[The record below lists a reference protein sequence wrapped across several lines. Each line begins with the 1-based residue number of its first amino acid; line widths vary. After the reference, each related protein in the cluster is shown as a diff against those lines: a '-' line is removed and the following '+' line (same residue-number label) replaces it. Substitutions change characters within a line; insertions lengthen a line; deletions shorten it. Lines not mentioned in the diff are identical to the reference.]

1 MADEEKTP
9 IKDVTTPQKEG
20 KSKTQADF
28 LQKVSIW
35 KADSEMYFKQK
46 HNRWA
51 KNTRLV
57 NGIYEEEEVK
67 KSKIRNRSKL
77 FWRKTW
83 ATNMRLLAS
92 MYQSFLKD
100 RQSMKIEGRFGEDVN
115 RGKVL
120 TEMCRYRID
129 LLYRQKSLFRKLMWA
144 LLDIINLSD
153 AIGFWRWDVSDDSP
167 DFIISAPDRV
177 FPDPKATTKDRWAY
191 CIFEDYYTFDEM
203 KELGFKNL
211 DEVKSTRPTQTSVE
225 LSRAER
231 SSLDR
236 RYISD
241 SQDANYYPPDGS
253 GEGSQEQDIPPL
265 YGVWQVFY
273 KEDGLIKYAVTNQSH
288 TVLRE
293 GRDTGLDIYPIVHGS
308 CLLLAHEVMGEGF
321 PEPLEGPQESANAT
335 LNMRKDAVALSL
347 VPHRIVARYA
357 GVDLESLIN
366 ARVGG
371 ITLTDDVNA
380 VREEDKRDVTSRAY
394 LEVDADDQMMQEM
407 SAVTQ
412 QRLGLPGQ
420 PGEKATVA
428 SIAQQESGTKLDLFI
443 GIVAE
448 TFFRDFYTVLAH
460 MIQKFETDLTVFR
473 VANAKLNNPV
483 EILDIEN
490 FESDFIVKVGT
501 PSVNRVTEI
510 QQLFLAMD
518 RMNIS
523 NQTALGFIQN
533 GITENVHIFN
543 VTQVMAEVLPL
554 ISSNFKNLENFIVR
568 IQQQA
573 TPAGGG
579 VLGGGATAPQQ
590 AGVLEAL
597 GLPTG

>member
-1 MADEEKTP
+1 
-9 IKDVTTPQKEG
+9 
-20 KSKTQADF
+20 
-28 LQKVSIW
+28 
-35 KADSEMYFKQK
+35 
-46 HNRWA
+46 
-51 KNTRLV
+51 
-57 NGIYEEEEVK
+57 
-67 KSKIRNRSKL
+67 
-77 FWRKTW
+77 
-83 ATNMRLLAS
+83 
-92 MYQSFLKD
+92 
-100 RQSMKIEGRFGEDVN
+100 
-115 RGKVL
+115 
-120 TEMCRYRID
+120 
-129 LLYRQKSLFRKLMWA
+129 
-144 LLDIINLSD
+144 
-153 AIGFWRWDVSDDSP
+153 
-167 DFIISAPDRV
+167 
-177 FPDPKATTKDRWAY
+177 
-191 CIFEDYYTFDEM
+191 
-203 KELGFKNL
+203 
-211 DEVKSTRPTQTSVE
+211 
-225 LSRAER
+225 
-231 SSLDR
+231 
-236 RYISD
+236 
-241 SQDANYYPPDGS
+241 
-253 GEGSQEQDIPPL
+253 
-265 YGVWQVFY
+265 
-273 KEDGLIKYAVTNQSH
+273 
-288 TVLRE
+288 
-293 GRDTGLDIYPIVHGS
+293 
-308 CLLLAHEVMGEGF
+308 MGEGF

-448 TFFRDFYTVLAH
+448 TFFRDFLFIGIVAETFFRDFYTVLAH

-483 EILDIEN
+483 EVLDIEN

-554 ISSNFKNLENFIVR
+554 ISSK
-568 IQQQA
+568 
-573 TPAGGG
+573 
-579 VLGGGATAPQQ
+579 
-590 AGVLEAL
+590 
-597 GLPTG
+597 